1 MRHPSFS
8 TSDLR
13 YARLRAVSS
22 GLEFHNQAVGRT
34 VVVLIVCV
42 FCVAT
47 ALLGSGCESATDF
60 SGVFIEDVPSSGVD
74 EARDTA
80 FRLTIYEYADSVGGF
95 VEYYELD
102 GLNTREDPYA
112 SPGACAYF
120 GPVRR
125 NEQSVRFEAT
135 APDGGDVVRF
145 ELDAVRRGPISGTL
159 LRDGGTVDDALA
171 TDDTFELSFVED
183 GRQTPAS
190 QCPDGLPVLDEVR

>member
-1 MRHPSFS
+1 MRHPSLS

-13 YARLRAVSS
+13 YARLRAVSLR
-22 GLEFHNQAVGRT
+22 LECNIQTVCRTFFAPAVSI
-34 VVVLIVCV
+34 VLLI
-42 FCVAT
+42 AT
-47 ALLGSGCESATDF
+47 LCWAGCESATDF
-60 SGVFIEDVPSSGVD
+60 SGVFVEDVPAAGVD

-95 VEYYELD
+95 VEYYGLD

-112 SPGACAYF
+112 SPTACAYF

-125 NEQSVRFEAT
+125 SEQSVRFEAT
-135 APDGGDVVRF
+135 APDGEQVVRF
-145 ELDAVRRGPISGTL
+145 ELDAVRRGPIGGTL

-171 TDDTFELSFVED
+171 TEDSFELSFVED

-190 QCPDGLPVLDEVR
+190 QCPDGLPVLDEVQ